1 MMNKTYNTG
10 FALALMA
17 TLVIPS
23 CKKKENSAK
32 QTAIKQ
38 ADIQQD
44 PKVEEVLTKILDA
57 WKQTTNFRAFLK
69 TELTTAGGGP
79 GRTKGEGTY
88 DYSVKDSNTRIK
100 FSLSNVLARPLK
112 DEPNKSL
119 AILQTHL
126 YVTDGITLHTLIKT
140 HTHTE
145 MKESKYNPSDILQL
159 GGETLLNELRTKN
172 RLQFLSETSI
182 NSRSVYLIEATPHE
196 GNWKT
201 LYYFEQKTGLLL
213 QLIERDS
220 DGKESYKLEIIDFD
234 TSIEFP
240 DDHFHYTDPES
251 S

>member
-1 MMNKTYNTG
+1 MMNKTYYTS
-10 FALALMA
+10 FAIALMA
-17 TLVIPS
+17 TLVMTS
-23 CKKKENSAK
+23 CKKKDSPTK
-32 QTAIKQ
+32 PTAIKQ
-38 ADIQQD
+38 ADIKQD
-44 PKVEEVLTKILDA
+44 PKVEEVLTKILNA
-57 WKQTTNFRAFLK
+57 WKQTTNFKVSLK
-69 TELTTAGGGP
+69 TKLTSAGGGP
-79 GRTKGEGTY
+79 GKTIGKGTY
-88 DYSVKDSNTRIK
+88 DYSVKDGHTRIK

-112 DEPNKSL
+112 DEPSKSL

-182 NSRSVYLIEATPHE
+182 NSRSVYLIEAIPRE

-213 QLIERDS
+213 ELIERDS
-220 DGKESYKLEIIDFD
+220 DGKESYKLEIIDVD